1 MTASAPRESTVSP
14 RTAGFRQPAEWA
26 EHRSVW
32 IAWPSH
38 ADLWETALEP
48 VRRAWIEM
56 AAAVADIDPATG
68 AARGERLE
76 VLVPDAA
83 NEASART
90 RMAAVPA
97 RFHRI
102 PFGDIWLRD
111 TAPVFVAG
119 ADGVA
124 AVSFAFNGWGGKY
137 VLPDDD
143 LVSARVALAAR
154 MRAFV
159 FPWVLEGGSVE
170 VDGDGTCLTTRQCLL
185 NPNRNAGMS
194 KDEIEEGLRNSL
206 GVESVLW
213 LGEGLRNDHTDG
225 HVDTIARFVAP
236 GTVVSMRAAGS
247 DDPNVGAFASI
258 TRDLGSFRDARGR
271 RLTVIEIPSPG
282 LVLDD
287 DGDVMPA
294 SFVNFFIGNRAV
306 VVPVY
311 GTRHDDEA
319 LQALEPLF
327 PGRRVVPVFAK
338 DLLTGGG
345 AWHCVTQQEPGEPGL
360 GSPQASSSSEGK
372 KPGGTP

>member
-1 MTASAPRESTVSP
+1 MPTSARAESPATPRA
-14 RTAGFRQPAEWA
+14 AGFRQPAEWA

-38 ADLWETALEP
+38 ADLWEEALEP
-48 VRRAWIEM
+48 VRRAWLGM
-56 AAAVADIDPATG
+56 AVAVADVDPATA

-83 NEASART
+83 NEALARE
-90 RMAAVPA
+90 RMAGLPA

-119 ADGVA
+119 AEGVA
-124 AVSFAFNGWGGKY
+124 AVSFAFNGWGEKY
-137 VLPDDD
+137 VLPHDD

-154 MRAFV
+154 MRAFT

-185 NPNRNAGMS
+185 NPNRNPEMS
-194 KDEIEEGLRNSL
+194 RGEIEEGLRGAF

-213 LGEGLRNDHTDG
+213 LGDGLLNDHTDG
-225 HVDTIARFVAP
+225 HVDTVARFLAP
-236 GTVVSMRAAGS
+236 GTAVCMRASGR
-247 DDPNVGAFASI
+247 DDPNASALAAI
-258 TRDLGSFRDARGR
+258 ARDLASFRDASGR
-271 RLTVIEIPSPG
+271 HLTVVEIPSPG
-282 LVLDD
+282 LVLDEE
-287 DGDVMPA
+287 GDAMPA
-294 SFVNFFIGNRAV
+294 SSVNFYIGNRAV

-311 GTRHDDEA
+311 GTPHDDDA
-319 LQALEPLF
+319 LKALEPLF

-338 DLLTGGG
+338 DLLSGGG
-345 AWHCVTQQEPGEPGL
+345 AWHCVTQQEPKGE
-360 GSPQASSSSEGK
+360 A
-372 KPGGTP
+372 T